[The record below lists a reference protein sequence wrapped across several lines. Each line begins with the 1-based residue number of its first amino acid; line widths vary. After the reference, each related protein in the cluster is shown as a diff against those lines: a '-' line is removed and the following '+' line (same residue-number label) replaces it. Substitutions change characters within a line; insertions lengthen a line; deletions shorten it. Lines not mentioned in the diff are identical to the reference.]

1 MRRLALLALGLPA
14 CIPMQQ
20 MVEPKRELPVT
31 KVVLYQNGVGYFERR
46 GKLHGKEV
54 ELRVRPDQV
63 NDVLKSLSVLDLSGG
78 TPSSASLPVE
88 RSGDRLAQEL
98 PPQVRNATGMLGLLA
113 VLRGAEV
120 EIDSDEGSM
129 HGRVVGVETTQRHY
143 VNAGGEQ
150 VSSEPMLTLMAN
162 EDQLQNIAVSKI
174 TRLTIGDK
182 TLSVG
187 LQQSLDI
194 SKSDGAWKPV
204 SVTVRLAGDE
214 SHDLIISY
222 IHEVPVWRP
231 AYRAWVEAGKG
242 IQLQGWA
249 VVDNVS
255 GEPWNDVNLTLV
267 VGSPLSFKYN
277 LHTPHN
283 VERPDLSSR
292 LPDVAEAPPEPD
304 VGYAPAPP
312 PAPAAAEYGGG
323 VRLEAASGSGG
334 GSMERVKGNRR
345 NARDS
350 VAKRSVAGAFAPSA
364 ATKMFMDAG
373 DEEGEVVARDQ
384 AMANAS
390 RMQAQR
396 AQAQDQARR
405 QQEQSR
411 RDAMQRSAQ
420 ALVQGREVG
429 ALYAYEATTP
439 ITVPDRSAALIN
451 IVSRKIDGKDIF
463 LFRDPQSGESP
474 FRAVML
480 KNGKD
485 STIEGGPITLYVDDT
500 FAGEGFIGRVAKD
513 ETAFVPYAKEGGFAL
528 NLQQDAR
535 VDQLHLAKIIDGRI
549 TIQGKR
555 VATRT
560 VKLESNRDKPSLA
573 YIKLPLFSGMD
584 LADPPK
590 DLVRAGSDV
599 YLPVEIPAKG
609 KAEAKLVQE
618 TPIEMVEMGLT
629 SQVLDAFR
637 YYLQGK
643 NLVDAVAGP
652 IRELLA
658 AQEQRAQLQRE
669 QETLA
674 RQQQILDA
682 DGQRIQG
689 NLDSLPLGPVAAD
702 LRKKLIGQL
711 ATTATKQAEVAKK
724 LVEGQVKLAAID
736 EQVRTLL
743 RQIELK

>member
-1 MRRLALLALGLPA
+1 MRRLMLALLALPA
-14 CIPMQQ
+14 CLPMQQ
-20 MVEPKRELPVT
+20 LLETKRELPVT

-46 GKLHGKEV
+46 GKLRGKEV

-88 RSGDRLAQEL
+88 KSGDRLAQEL
-98 PPQVRNATGMLGLLA
+98 PPQVRNATGMLGLLG

-120 EIDSDEGSM
+120 EVDGDEGALR
-129 HGRVVGVETTQRHY
+129 GRVVGVETTQRRY
-143 VNAGGEQ
+143 VNGNGEQ
-150 VSSEPMLTLMAN
+150 VSAEPILTLLAN
-162 EDQLQNIAVSKI
+162 DDQLQTVAVSQI
-174 TRLTIGDK
+174 RRLTIGDK

-194 SKSDGAWKPV
+194 SKSDGAWKPI

-231 AYRAWVEAGKG
+231 AYRAWVESGKN

-255 GEPWNDVNLTLV
+255 GEPWEDVNLTLV
-267 VGSPLSFKYN
+267 VGSPLSFRYS
-277 LHTPHN
+277 LYAPHS

-292 LPDVAEAPPEPD
+292 LPQVADAPPPPD
-304 VGYAPAPP
+304 VGYAPEDLA
-312 PAPAAAEYGGG
+312 PAPAPMEYAAKD
-323 VRLEAASGSGG
+323 AAGSGYRG
-334 GSMERVKGNRR
+334 GRPM
-345 NARDS
+345 
-350 VAKRSVAGAFAPSA
+350 AKMAAAPA
-364 ATKMFMDAG
+364 PM
-373 DEEGEVVARDQ
+373 
-384 AMANAS
+384 AMAAARERAMDLDT
-390 RMQAQR
+390 RMQTAR
-396 AQAQDQARR
+396 AQASEQARA
-405 QQEQSR
+405 QEEVAR

-451 IVSRKIDGKDIF
+451 IVSRPIAGKDIF
-463 LFRDPQSGESP
+463 LFRDPQSGEAP

-480 KNGKD
+480 QNGKE
-485 STIEGGPITLYVDDT
+485 SAIEGGPITLYIDGT

-528 NLQQDAR
+528 NLQQESRNDA
-535 VDQLHLAKIIDGRI
+535 LHLAKIVDGRI

-555 VATRT
+555 VMTRT
-560 VKLESNRDKPSLA
+560 LKLTSNRDKPSLA
-573 YIKLPLFSGMD
+573 YIKLPLTAGMD
-584 LADPPK
+584 LVEPPK

-599 YLPVEIPAKG
+599 YVPVPLEAKG
-609 KAEAKLVQE
+609 KAEAKLVE
-618 TPIEMVEMGLT
+618 ATPVEFVEMGL
-629 SQVLDAFR
+629 SPQVLAAFR
-637 YYLQGK
+637 YYLQGT
-643 NLVDAVAGP
+643 NLVEAVAGP

-658 AQEQRAQLQRE
+658 AQDERAALERDQDNLQ
-669 QETLA
+669 
-674 RQQQILDA
+674 RQQQILA
-682 DGQRIQG
+682 SDGQRIQG
-689 NLDSLPLGPVAAD
+689 NLDSLPLGAVAAD
-702 LRKKLIGQL
+702 LRKKLVDQL
-711 ATTATKQAEVAKK
+711 AVTSKKQGEVAKK

-736 EQVRTLL
+736 ERVRTLL
-743 RQIELK
+743 AQIELK

>member
-1 MRRLALLALGLPA
+1 MRRLILALVTLPA
-14 CIPMQQ
+14 CVPFAQ
-20 MVEPKRELPVT
+20 MTETKRELPVT

-54 ELRVRPDQV
+54 ELRVRPDQI

-98 PPQVRNATGMLGLLA
+98 PPQVRNATGMLGLLQ

-120 EIDSDEGSM
+120 AVDSDEGTLY
-129 HGRVVGVETTQRHY
+129 GRVVGVETTQRRY
-143 VNAGGEQ
+143 VNSNGEQ
-150 VSSEPMLTLMAN
+150 VSSEPILTLMSG
-162 EDQLQNIAVSKI
+162 EDELRTIAVSQVR
-174 TRLTIGDK
+174 RLTIGDK

-187 LQQSLDI
+187 LTQSLDI

-204 SVTVRLAGDE
+204 SVSVRLAGDE

-231 AYRAWVEAGKG
+231 AYRAWVEKDNKG

-267 VGSPLSFKYN
+267 VGSPLSFRYN

-292 LPDVAEAPPEPD
+292 LPQTADAPPTPD
-304 VGYAPAPP
+304 VGYAPEVPMPPP
-312 PAPAAAEYGGG
+312 PAPAMAEDDYGVLGLGG
-323 VRLEAASGSGG
+323 SGMGSGG
-334 GSMERVKGNRR
+334 GGGGGMKKM
-345 NARDS
+345 
-350 VAKRSVAGAFAPSA
+350 AKSAPA
-364 ATKMFMDAG
+364 P
-373 DEEGEVVARDQ
+373 
-384 AMANAS
+384 MAAS
-390 RMQAQR
+390 RMQAMDLESRMR
-396 AQAQDQARR
+396 AARSQSANQAAR
-405 QQEQSR
+405 QEEETR

-439 ITVPDRSAALIN
+439 ISVPDRSAALIN
-451 IVSRKIDGKDIF
+451 IVSRKIDGRDIF
-463 LFRDPQSGESP
+463 LFRDPQSGEAP
-474 FRAVML
+474 YRAVML
-480 KNGKD
+480 KNGNE

-528 NLQQDAR
+528 NLDQQAR
-535 VDQLHLAKIIDGRI
+535 VDELHLAKIIDGRI

-555 VATRT
+555 VSTRT

-573 YIKLPLFSGMD
+573 YVKLPLTGGME
-584 LADPPK
+584 LVDPPK
-590 DLVRAGSDV
+590 ELVRAGGDV
-599 YLPVEIPAKG
+599 YLPVAIGPKA
-609 KAEAKLVQE
+609 KAEAKLVE
-618 TPIEMVEMGLT
+618 ATPLEIVEMGLT

-637 YYLQGK
+637 YYLQGT
-643 NLVDAVAGP
+643 NLVEAVAGP

-658 AQEQRAQLQRE
+658 AQEERAAIERE
-669 QETLA
+669 QENLS
-674 RQQQILDA
+674 RQQQILAA

-689 NLDSLPLGPVAAD
+689 NLDSLPAGAVAAD
-702 LRKKLIGQL
+702 LRRKLIEQL
-711 ATTATKQAEVAKK
+711 ATTGKKQAEVTKK
-724 LVEGQVKLAAID
+724 LVEGQVKLAAI
-736 EQVRTLL
+736 EERVRTLL
-743 RQIELK
+743 RGIELK

>member
-1 MRRLALLALGLPA
+1 MRRYFLALLALPGCL
-14 CIPMQQ
+14 PMQQ
-20 MVEPKRELPVT
+20 MMETKRELPVT

-98 PPQVRNATGMLGLLA
+98 PPQVRNATGMLGLLQ

-120 EIDSDEGSM
+120 EIDGDEGTM
-129 HGRVVGVETTQRHY
+129 HGRVVGVEKTQRRY
-143 VNAGGEQ
+143 VNANGEQ
-150 VSSEPMLTLMAN
+150 VSTEPMLTLMEN
-162 EDQLQNIAVSKI
+162 DDQLQTVAVSQI
-174 TRLTIGDK
+174 RRLTIGDR

-194 SKSDGAWKPV
+194 SKSDGAWKPI

-231 AYRAWVEAGKG
+231 AYRAWIESGKG

-267 VGSPLSFKYN
+267 VGSPLSFRYN

-292 LPDVAEAPPEPD
+292 LPDVAEAPPPPD
-304 VGYAPAPP
+304 VGYAPPP
-312 PAPAAAEYGGG
+312 PTPPMAEEFEGVAVTGAGEDSGGINGGIGNPRGRSKSAKMAAPAAA
-323 VRLEAASGSGG
+323 
-334 GSMERVKGNRR
+334 
-345 NARDS
+345 
-350 VAKRSVAGAFAPSA
+350 PSP
-364 ATKMFMDAG
+364 MM
-373 DEEGEVVARDQ
+373 ARDQ
-384 AMANAS
+384 AMASDA
-390 RMQAQR
+390 RRQAQR
-396 AQAQDQARR
+396 AQVQDQMRR
-405 QQEQSR
+405 QEEEAR

-480 KNGKD
+480 KNGQE
-485 STIEGGPITLYVDDT
+485 STIEGGPITLYIDNT

-535 VDQLHLAKIIDGRI
+535 IDELHLAKIIDGRI

-573 YIKLPLFSGMD
+573 YVKLPLTGGMEMVN
-584 LADPPK
+584 PPK
-590 DLVRAGSDV
+590 DLVRAGSDI
-599 YLPVEIPAKG
+599 YLPVEIGAKA
-609 KAEAKLVQE
+609 KAEAKLVE
-618 TPIEMVEMGLT
+618 STPIELVEMGLT
-629 SQVLDAFR
+629 PQVLDAFR
-637 YYLQGK
+637 YYLQGT

-658 AQEQRAQLQRE
+658 AQEQRATLARE
-669 QETLA
+669 QENLA
-674 RQQQILDA
+674 RQQQILEA

-689 NLDSLPLGPVAAD
+689 NLDSLPLGAVAAD
-702 LRKKLIGQL
+702 LRKKLVAQL
-711 ATTATKQAEVAKK
+711 ATTTAKQAEVAKK

-736 EQVRTLL
+736 ERVRTLL

>member
-1 MRRLALLALGLPA
+1 MRRLALALLALPA
-14 CIPMQQ
+14 CLPMQQ
-20 MVEPKRELPVT
+20 LIEIKRELPVT

-88 RSGDRLAQEL
+88 KSGDRLAQEL
-98 PPQVRNATGMLGLLA
+98 PAQVRNATGMLGLLA

-120 EIDSDEGSM
+120 EVDADQGTLQ
-129 HGRVVGVETTQRHY
+129 GRVVGVETTQRRY
-143 VNAGGEQ
+143 VNGNGEQ
-150 VSSEPMLTLMAN
+150 VSAEPMLTLMAN
-162 EDQLQNIAVSKI
+162 EDQLQTVPVSQI
-174 TRLTIGDK
+174 RRLTIGDK

-194 SKSDGAWKPV
+194 SRSDGAWKPI

-231 AYRAWVEAGKG
+231 AYRAWIESGKG

-267 VGSPLSFKYN
+267 VGSPLSFRYN
-277 LHTPHN
+277 LATPHN

-292 LPDVAEAPPEPD
+292 LPQIADAPPPPD
-304 VGYAPAPP
+304 VGFAPSAPAPP
-312 PAPAAAEYGGG
+312 PAAM
-323 VRLEAASGSGG
+323 EADFGGG
-334 GSMERVKGNRR
+334 GSADGYFD
-345 NARDS
+345 A
-350 VAKRSVAGAFAPSA
+350 APSSGR
-364 ATKMFMDAG
+364 KMAKSADAPKPMAMAM
-373 DEEGEVVARDQ
+373 ARQQ
-384 AMANAS
+384 AMATDA

-396 AQAQDQARR
+396 AQM
-405 QQEQSR
+405 QEQMARQEEDAR

-420 ALVQGREVG
+420 ALMQGRDVG

-451 IVSRKIDGKDIF
+451 IISRQIDGKDIF
-463 LFRDPQSGESP
+463 LFRDPQSGEAP

-480 KNGKD
+480 KNAKD
-485 STIEGGPITLYVDDT
+485 STIEGGPITLYIDGT

-528 NLQQDAR
+528 NLQQEYRIDE
-535 VDQLHLAKIIDGRI
+535 LHLVRIVDGRI

-560 VKLESNRDKPSLA
+560 IQLESNRDKPSVA
-573 YIKLPLFSGMD
+573 YVKLPLTGGME
-584 LADPPK
+584 LLNPPK
-590 DLVRAGSDV
+590 DFVRSGRDV
-599 YLPVEIPAKG
+599 YVPVEVAAKA
-609 KAEAKLVQE
+609 KAEAKLVE
-618 TPIEMVEMGLT
+618 ATPVEFVEAGLT

-637 YYLQGK
+637 FYLQGAHV
-643 NLVDAVAGP
+643 VDAIAGP
-652 IRELLA
+652 IRELLT
-658 AQEQRAQLQRE
+658 AQDQRGALQRD
-669 QETLA
+669 QENLQ
-674 RQQQILDA
+674 RQAQILDA
-682 DGQRIQG
+682 DGRRIQS

-702 LRKKLIGQL
+702 LRKKLVDQL
-711 ATTATKQAEVAKK
+711 AATSKKQAEVAKK

-736 EQVRTLL
+736 EHIRTLL
-743 RQIELK
+743 AQIDLK

>member
-1 MRRLALLALGLPA
+1 MRRLLLALLAPLTLPA
-14 CIPMQQ
+14 CLQLQQ
-20 MVEPKRELPVT
+20 LTEPKRELPVT

-46 GKLHGKEV
+46 GKIRGKEV

-98 PPQVRNATGMLGLLA
+98 PPQVRNATGMLGLLQ

-120 EIDSDEGSM
+120 EVDCDLGTL

-143 VNAGGEQ
+143 VNGNGEQ
-150 VSSEPMLTLMAN
+150 VSSEPILTLMSG
-162 EDQLQNIAVSKI
+162 EDQLQTVAVSQI
-174 TRLTIGDK
+174 GRLTIGDR

-194 SKSDGAWKPV
+194 SKSDGAWKPI

-231 AYRAWVEAGKG
+231 AYRAWVESGKG

-267 VGSPLSFKYN
+267 VGSPLSFRYS
-277 LHTPHN
+277 LYAPHT

-292 LPDVAEAPPEPD
+292 LPQTAEAPPPPD
-304 VGYAPAPP
+304 VGFAPEAPP
-312 PAPAAAEYGGG
+312 PPSPAMAESDFDGLGLSG
-323 VRLEAASGSGG
+323 AGSGG
-334 GSMERVKGNRR
+334 GGAGYGRGY
-345 NARDS
+345 
-350 VAKRSVAGAFAPSA
+350 AKSAKMSAPPSP
-364 ATKMFMDAG
+364 MR
-373 DEEGEVVARDQ
+373 EARDQ
-384 AMANAS
+384 SMAMAA
-390 RMQAQR
+390 RQQAQR
-396 AQAQDQARR
+396 AQVQDQMRR
-405 QQEQSR
+405 QEEEAR

-463 LFRDPQSGESP
+463 LFRDPQSGDSP

-480 KNGKD
+480 KNGKE
-485 STIEGGPITLYVDDT
+485 STIEGGPITLYIDDT

-535 VDQLHLAKIIDGRI
+535 IDELHLAKIIDGRI

-555 VATRT
+555 VSTRT

-573 YIKLPLFSGMD
+573 YVKLALTGGME
-584 LADPPK
+584 LVNPPK
-590 DLVRAGSDV
+590 ELVRAGNEV
-599 YLPVEIPAKG
+599 YLPVEIAAKA
-609 KAEAKLVQE
+609 KAEAKLVE
-618 TPIEMVEMGLT
+618 STPMEIVEMGLT
-629 SQVLDAFR
+629 PQVLDAFR
-637 YYLQGK
+637 YYLQGT

-658 AQEQRAQLQRE
+658 AQEQRAALERD
-669 QETLA
+669 QENLS
-674 RQQQILDA
+674 RQQQILEA

-689 NLDSLPLGPVAAD
+689 NLDSLPAGAVAAD
-702 LRKKLIGQL
+702 LRKKLVEQL
-711 ATTATKQAEVAKK
+711 ATTAKKQAETTKK

-736 EQVRTLL
+736 ERVRTSL

>member
-1 MRRLALLALGLPA
+1 MRRLALALLALPA
-14 CIPMQQ
+14 CLPMQQ
-20 MVEPKRELPVT
+20 LIEIKRELPVT

-88 RSGDRLAQEL
+88 KSGDRLAQEL
-98 PPQVRNATGMLGLLA
+98 PAQVRNATGMLGLLA

-120 EIDSDEGSM
+120 EVDADQGTLQ
-129 HGRVVGVETTQRHY
+129 GRVVGVETTQRRY
-143 VNAGGEQ
+143 VNGNGEQ
-150 VSSEPMLTLMAN
+150 VSAEPMLTLMAN
-162 EDQLQNIAVSKI
+162 EDQLQTVPVSQI
-174 TRLTIGDK
+174 RRLTIGDK

-194 SKSDGAWKPV
+194 SRSDGAWKPI

-231 AYRAWVEAGKG
+231 AYRAWIESGKG

-267 VGSPLSFKYN
+267 VGSPLSFRYN
-277 LHTPHN
+277 LATPHN

-292 LPDVAEAPPEPD
+292 LPQIADAPPPPD
-304 VGYAPAPP
+304 VGFAPSAPAPP
-312 PAPAAAEYGGG
+312 PAAM
-323 VRLEAASGSGG
+323 EADFGGG
-334 GSMERVKGNRR
+334 GSADGYFD
-345 NARDS
+345 A
-350 VAKRSVAGAFAPSA
+350 APSSGR
-364 ATKMFMDAG
+364 KMAKSADAPKPMAMAM
-373 DEEGEVVARDQ
+373 ARQQ
-384 AMANAS
+384 AMATDA

-396 AQAQDQARR
+396 AQM
-405 QQEQSR
+405 QEQMARQEEDAR

-420 ALVQGREVG
+420 ALMQGRDVG

-451 IVSRKIDGKDIF
+451 IISRQIDGKDIF
-463 LFRDPQSGESP
+463 LFRDPQSGEAP

-480 KNGKD
+480 KNAKD
-485 STIEGGPITLYVDDT
+485 STIEGGPITLYIDGT

-528 NLQQDAR
+528 NLQQEYRIDE
-535 VDQLHLAKIIDGRI
+535 LHLVRIVDGRI

-560 VKLESNRDKPSLA
+560 IQLESNRDKPSVA
-573 YIKLPLFSGMD
+573 YVKLPLTGGME
-584 LADPPK
+584 LLNPPK
-590 DLVRAGSDV
+590 DFVRSGGDV
-599 YLPVEIPAKG
+599 YVPVEVAAKA
-609 KAEAKLVQE
+609 KAEAKLVE
-618 TPIEMVEMGLT
+618 ATPVEFVEAGLT

-637 YYLQGK
+637 FYLQGAHV
-643 NLVDAVAGP
+643 VDAIAGP
-652 IRELLA
+652 IRELLT
-658 AQEQRAQLQRE
+658 AQDQRGALQRD
-669 QETLA
+669 QENLQ
-674 RQQQILDA
+674 RQAQILDA
-682 DGQRIQG
+682 DGRRIQS

-702 LRKKLIGQL
+702 LRKKLVDQL
-711 ATTATKQAEVAKK
+711 AATSKKQAEVAKK

-736 EQVRTLL
+736 EHIRTLL
-743 RQIELK
+743 AQIDLK

>member
-1 MRRLALLALGLPA
+1 MRRLALALLALPA
-14 CIPMQQ
+14 CLPMQQ
-20 MVEPKRELPVT
+20 LIEIKRELPVT

-88 RSGDRLAQEL
+88 KSGDRLAQEL
-98 PPQVRNATGMLGLLA
+98 PAQVRNATGMLGLLA

-120 EIDSDEGSM
+120 EVDADQGTLQ
-129 HGRVVGVETTQRHY
+129 GRVVGVETTQRRY
-143 VNAGGEQ
+143 VNGNGEQ
-150 VSSEPMLTLMAN
+150 VSAEPMLTLMAN
-162 EDQLQNIAVSKI
+162 EDQLQTVPVSQI
-174 TRLTIGDK
+174 RRLTIGDK

-194 SKSDGAWKPV
+194 SRSDGAWKPI

-231 AYRAWVEAGKG
+231 AYRAWIESGKG

-267 VGSPLSFKYN
+267 VGSPLSFRYN
-277 LHTPHN
+277 LATPHN

-292 LPDVAEAPPEPD
+292 LPQIADAPPPPD
-304 VGYAPAPP
+304 VGFAPSAPAPP
-312 PAPAAAEYGGG
+312 PAAMEADFGGG
-323 VRLEAASGSGG
+323 GAGDGYF
-334 GSMERVKGNRR
+334 
-345 NARDS
+345 DS
-350 VAKRSVAGAFAPSA
+350 APSSGR
-364 ATKMFMDAG
+364 KMAKSADAPKPMAMAM
-373 DEEGEVVARDQ
+373 ARQQ
-384 AMANAS
+384 AMATDA

-396 AQAQDQARR
+396 AQM
-405 QQEQSR
+405 QEQMARQEEDAR

-420 ALVQGREVG
+420 ALMQGRDVG

-451 IVSRKIDGKDIF
+451 IISRQIDGKDIF
-463 LFRDPQSGESP
+463 LFRDPQSGEAP

-480 KNGKD
+480 KNAKD
-485 STIEGGPITLYVDDT
+485 STIEGGPITLYIDGT

-528 NLQQDAR
+528 NLQQEYRIDE
-535 VDQLHLAKIIDGRI
+535 LHLVRIVDGRI

-560 VKLESNRDKPSLA
+560 IQLESNRDKPSVA
-573 YIKLPLFSGMD
+573 YVKLPLTGGME
-584 LADPPK
+584 LLNPPK
-590 DLVRAGSDV
+590 DFVRSGGDV
-599 YLPVEIPAKG
+599 YVPVEVAAKA
-609 KAEAKLVQE
+609 KAEAKLVE
-618 TPIEMVEMGLT
+618 VTPVEFVEAGLT

-637 YYLQGK
+637 FYLQGAHV
-643 NLVDAVAGP
+643 VDAIAGP
-652 IRELLA
+652 IRELLT
-658 AQEQRAQLQRE
+658 AQDQRGALQRD
-669 QETLA
+669 QENLQ
-674 RQQQILDA
+674 RQAQILDA
-682 DGQRIQG
+682 DGRRIQS

-702 LRKKLIGQL
+702 LRKKLVDQL
-711 ATTATKQAEVAKK
+711 AATSKKQAEVAKK

-736 EQVRTLL
+736 EHIRTLL
-743 RQIELK
+743 AQIDLK

>member
-1 MRRLALLALGLPA
+1 MRRYFLALLALPGCL
-14 CIPMQQ
+14 PMQQ
-20 MVEPKRELPVT
+20 MMETKRELPVT

-98 PPQVRNATGMLGLLA
+98 PPQVRNATGMLGLLQ

-120 EIDSDEGSM
+120 EIDGDEGTM
-129 HGRVVGVETTQRHY
+129 HGRVVGVEKTQRRY
-143 VNAGGEQ
+143 VNANGEQ
-150 VSSEPMLTLMAN
+150 ISTEPMLTLMEN
-162 EDQLQNIAVSKI
+162 DDQLQTVAVSQI
-174 TRLTIGDK
+174 RRLTIGDR

-194 SKSDGAWKPV
+194 SKSDGAWKPI

-231 AYRAWVEAGKG
+231 AYRAWIESGKG

-267 VGSPLSFKYN
+267 VGSPLSFRYN

-292 LPDVAEAPPEPD
+292 LPDVAEAPPPPD
-304 VGYAPAPP
+304 VGYAPPP
-312 PAPAAAEYGGG
+312 PAPAMAEEFEGMT
-323 VRLEAASGSGG
+323 AIGSGEDSAGING
-334 GSMERVKGNRR
+334 GIGNPRGR
-345 NARDS
+345 NKS
-350 VAKRSVAGAFAPSA
+350 AKMAAPAAAPSP
-364 ATKMFMDAG
+364 MM
-373 DEEGEVVARDQ
+373 ARDQ
-384 AMANAS
+384 AMVADA
-390 RMQAQR
+390 RRQAQR
-396 AQAQDQARR
+396 AQVQDQMRR
-405 QQEQSR
+405 QEEEAR

-480 KNGKD
+480 KNGQE
-485 STIEGGPITLYVDDT
+485 STIEGGPITLYIDNT

-528 NLQQDAR
+528 NLQQEAR
-535 VDQLHLAKIIDGRI
+535 IDELHLAKIIDGRI

-573 YIKLPLFSGMD
+573 YVKLPLTGGMEMVN
-584 LADPPK
+584 PPK
-590 DLVRAGSDV
+590 DLVRAGSDI
-599 YLPVEIPAKG
+599 YLPVEIGAKA
-609 KAEAKLVQE
+609 KAEAKLVE
-618 TPIEMVEMGLT
+618 ATPIELVEMGLT
-629 SQVLDAFR
+629 PQVLDAFR
-637 YYLQGK
+637 YYLQGT

-658 AQEQRAQLQRE
+658 AQEQRATLQRE
-669 QETLA
+669 QENLA
-674 RQQQILDA
+674 RQQQILEA

-689 NLDSLPLGPVAAD
+689 NLDSLPLGAVAAD
-702 LRKKLIGQL
+702 LRKKLVAQL
-711 ATTATKQAEVAKK
+711 ATTTTKQAEVAKK

-736 EQVRTLL
+736 ERVRTLL

>member
-1 MRRLALLALGLPA
+1 MRRLILAVALLPA
-14 CIPMQQ
+14 CLPFSQ
-20 MVEPKRELPVT
+20 MLETKRELPVT

-98 PPQVRNATGMLGLLA
+98 PAQVRNASGMLGLLA

-120 EIDSDEGSM
+120 EVDGDEGNLR
-129 HGRVVGVETTQRHY
+129 GRVVGVETTQRRY
-143 VNAGGEQ
+143 VNANGEQ
-150 VSSEPMLTLMAN
+150 VSAEPMLTLMSGV
-162 EDQLQNIAVSKI
+162 DQLQTIAVSQI
-174 TRLTIGDK
+174 RRLTISDK

-204 SVTVRLAGDE
+204 SVSVRLAGDE

-231 AYRAWVEAGKG
+231 AYRAWVEKDKG
-242 IQLQGWA
+242 VQLQGWA

-255 GEPWNDVNLTLV
+255 GEAWNDVNLTLV
-267 VGSPLSFKYN
+267 VGSPLSFRYN
-277 LHTPHN
+277 LHTPHS

-292 LPDVAEAPPEPD
+292 LPQTADAPPPPD
-304 VGYAPAPP
+304 VGYAPEMMPP
-312 PAPAAAEYGGG
+312 PAPAMEEGDAGLGRAIGGDDG
-323 VRLEAASGSGG
+323 PVASGALYGRKRAAPMAKSAKP
-334 GSMERVKGNRR
+334 MAD
-345 NARDS
+345 AREQQ
-350 VAKRSVAGAFAPSA
+350 
-364 ATKMFMDAG
+364 M
-373 DEEGEVVARDQ
+373 
-384 AMANAS
+384 AMAA
-390 RMQAQR
+390 RAQAQR
-396 AQAQDQARR
+396 AQSQGQQRQA
-405 QQEQSR
+405 EEEAR

-463 LFRDPQSGESP
+463 LFRNPQSGESP
-474 FRAVML
+474 YRAVML

-485 STIEGGPITLYVDDT
+485 STIEGGPITLFVDDT
-500 FAGEGFIGRVAKD
+500 FAGEGFIGRIGKD

-528 NLQQDAR
+528 NLQQESH
-535 VDQLHLAKIIDGRI
+535 VDELHLAKIVDGRI

-560 VKLESNRDKPSLA
+560 VKLESNRDAPSLA
-573 YIKLPLFSGMD
+573 YVKLPVTGGMEIVN
-584 LADPPK
+584 PPK
-590 DLVRAGSDV
+590 ELVRTGNEI
-599 YLPVEIPAKG
+599 YLPVEIAAKA
-609 KAEAKLVQE
+609 KAEAKLVE
-618 TPIEMVEMGLT
+618 SSPLEIVEMGLT
-629 SQVLDAFR
+629 PQVLDAFR
-637 YYLQGK
+637 YYLQGTH
-643 NLVDAVAGP
+643 LVDAVAGP

-658 AQEQRAQLQRE
+658 AQEERAALQRE
-669 QETLA
+669 QENLG
-674 RQQQILDA
+674 RQQQILEA

-689 NLDSLPLGPVAAD
+689 NLDSLPAGAVAAD
-702 LRKKLIGQL
+702 LRKKLVEQL
-711 ATTATKQAEVAKK
+711 ATTAKKQAEATKK

-736 EQVRTLL
+736 ERVRTLL